1 MVVKIIL
8 ISVLSLAALYLWY
21 IIVRLVWLV
30 SSIRKLHAA
39 VQSIATNQLA
49 LLYLQGDMTAIQNY
63 NNPYAESFEV
73 FIDYCGGRIKKL
85 FYNPFASWNMYA
97 LLPNV
102 QTALWLKRNID
113 SGVATTSQKEYSK
126 RAQEL
131 LAQIH
136 ADTMEEEYKHYYN
149 LFPNNEEE
157 ED

>member
-8 ISVLSLAALYLWY
+8 ISVLGLAALYFCY
-21 IIVRLVWLV
+21 TFARLVWLV

-63 NNPYAESFEV
+63 HNPYAESFET
-73 FIDYCGGRIKKL
+73 FIDYCGERIKKL

-97 LLPNV
+97 LLPDM

-131 LAQIH
+131 LAQIR
-136 ADTMEEEYKHYYN
+136 ADSLEETYKFYTS
-149 LFPNNEEE
+149 NEEE